1 MLTVREL
8 RAIASA
14 RLRDSEALFQAGRYD
29 GSAYLCGYVVELAFK
44 ARICKTLKWPGYPQT
59 GAEFQGLASFKVH
72 NLRILLR
79 LSGREELMEARHSA
93 DWLQVVDWN
102 PEDRYSRIG
111 TASEAKVRGMLRS
124 AAFLLKMI

>member
-14 RLRDSEALFQAGRYD
+14 RLRDSEALFEAGRYD
-29 GSAYLCGYVVELAFK
+29 GAAYLCGYVVELALK
-44 ARICKTLKWPGYPQT
+44 ARICKTLKWRGYPQT

-72 NLRILLR
+72 NLRILLK
-79 LSGREELMEARHSA
+79 LSGREELVETRHDT
-93 DWLQVVDWN
+93 DWFQVVDWN

-111 TASEAKVRGMLRS
+111 TAAEAKVREMLRS
-124 AAFLLKMI
+124 AAFLLEKI